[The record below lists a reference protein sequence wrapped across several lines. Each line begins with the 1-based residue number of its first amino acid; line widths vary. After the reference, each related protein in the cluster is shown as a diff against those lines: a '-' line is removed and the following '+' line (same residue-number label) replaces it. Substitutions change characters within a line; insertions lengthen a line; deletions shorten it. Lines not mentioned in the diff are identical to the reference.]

1 MNQLP
6 KRLVLASNNAHKLQE
21 FSRILAPLGI
31 QVVSQRE
38 MGVFVNPEENGNT
51 FMENAAIKAKAV
63 FDCCGEATV
72 ADDSGL
78 CVDALQG
85 APGIYSARYAGEDAT
100 DDERIAK
107 LLEELSDVAPEQR
120 GAHFACAI
128 CCILPGGEQLQVYET
143 CEGTVAMAKQGD
155 NGFGYDP
162 VFLVEGQ
169 SFAQLDGEKKDRISH
184 RGRAL
189 RAFAR
194 RLSEIWKEN

>member
-1 MNQLP
+1 MSELP
-6 KRLVLASNNAHKLQE
+6 KRLVLASNNAHKLKE
-21 FSRILAPLGI
+21 FSRILTPLGI

-38 MGVFVNPEENGNT
+38 VGVSVNPEENGST
-51 FMENAAIKAKAV
+51 FMENAYIKAKAV

-78 CVDALQG
+78 CVDALHG

-107 LLEELSDVAPEQR
+107 LLEELRDVPSERR

-143 CEGTVAMAKQGD
+143 CEGSVALAKQGD

-162 VFLVEGQ
+162 IFLVENQ

-189 RAFAR
+189 RAFAQ
-194 RLSEIWKEN
+194 RLADTWKEN